1 MIDDDDTAIPCTG
14 SRSANGN
21 RGLGDHE
28 DAVHAPQT
36 NGSTASPA
44 FTGTAVPASGDS
56 ATVTFT
62 GPGGSRVRVH
72 DDAYTGSMTENTVTV
87 REARAHLADHI
98 NRAEEGVPTV
108 ITRNGAPVAAVV
120 PIADFEAL
128 EEAAD
133 VMLAREAEAVLAEGG
148 PTVTMAELLAD
159 LFTEQDG
166 DAA

>member
-1 MIDDDDTAIPCTG
+1 
-14 SRSANGN
+14 
-21 RGLGDHE
+21 
-28 DAVHAPQT
+28 
-36 NGSTASPA
+36 
-44 FTGTAVPASGDS
+44 
-56 ATVTFT
+56 
-62 GPGGSRVRVH
+62 
-72 DDAYTGSMTENTVTV
+72 MTENTVTV
-87 REARAHLADHI
+87 LEARAHLADHI

-133 VMLAREAEAVLAEGG
+133 VMLAREAEAVLAEDG

-166 DAA
+166 EAA